1 MSDYIPY
8 GIAAFFLY
16 AFMNTRS
23 APAAV
28 KTADR
33 ILTGVSVP
41 GSYDMQKAVHS
52 GRHDATGPK
61 PTKNISGAILPPEY
75 HSIATKRGATRPSG
89 FPSTNLSGF
98 GNARN
103 IEPIET
109 TEDAIQ
115 MVPVE
120 HLSAIAYAVPDTAYP
135 NLPSDALHRT
145 QNSNQD
151 EEY

>member
-8 GIAAFFLY
+8 GIAAFLLY
-16 AFMNTRS
+16 AFVNTKS
-23 APAAV
+23 A

-33 ILTGVSVP
+33 ILTGASLP
-41 GSYDMQKAVHS
+41 GSYDMQRAVHS

-61 PTKNISGAILPPEY
+61 PTKNISGVILPPEY
-75 HSIATKRGATRPSG
+75 HAIATKRGATRPPG
-89 FPSTNLSGF
+89 YPSTNLSGYGQF
-98 GNARN
+98 QI

-109 TEDAIQ
+109 TEDATQ

-120 HLSAIAYAVPDTAYP
+120 HLADTAYAVPDTAYP
-135 NLPSDALHRT
+135 NLPSDAIS
-145 QNSNQD
+145 QSMNSNQG